1 MKKFLRIPALLLTVI
16 MAVGILAAC
25 GSGKEE
31 AAEPDP
37 NAGVYRLAS
46 IMGMSIEDAQELTGE
61 DYSDYLTVELMDGGK
76 GKMTIEGEE
85 YNIDWELEGDAITI
99 KADGDSVT
107 GTLENGK
114 ITAEFE
120 GVEVT
125 FVKE

>member
-1 MKKFLRIPALLLTVI
+1 MKKFLKIPAILLVIIMTVS
-16 MAVGILAAC
+16 VFTAC
-25 GSGKEE
+25 GSKES

-46 IMGMSIEDAQELTGE
+46 IMGMSVEDAQELTGE
-61 DYSDYLTVELMDGGK
+61 DYTDYLTVELMDGGK

-85 YNIDWELEGDAITI
+85 YNVEWELEGDALTI

-107 GTLENGK
+107 GTLEDGK

-125 FVKE
+125 FIKEE